1 VDNDLV
7 SVFVGSVRLH
17 RQNRLSLTRLGVA
30 PDNVLVNVD
39 DPPHQHFQARR
50 LLLIRE
56 FGSFA
61 VFLLVNFFF
70 MPCIRAQK
78 LFFLGPPS
86 GCGALRLPP
95 VCLL

>member
-7 SVFVGSVRLH
+7 GVLVVVVGLDRQHRLPFACF
-17 RQNRLSLTRLGVA
+17 GVA

-39 DPPHQHFQARR
+39 DLPHQHFHARR

-56 FGSFA
+56 FGSLR
-61 VFLLVNFFF
+61 VFSLVNLRF
-70 MPCIRAQK
+70 MPSIRAQK